1 VRQIKDVFSE
11 YTRMRANGLDAKSA
25 LNVLRPHI
33 ETLNKTSR
41 EELATML
48 RAWESTHGSAA
59 PVNPPPPAQPS
70 YAAPQPPPPPPQRAP
85 QPIQRPPAPPP
96 QPLRPVQQPAYEAP
110 EPNWP
115 ARPATPTPPTPGPG
129 SSNIRPL
136 NRPQPAPPPAAPAR
150 PQESDPQIVWVGCPN
165 CGKANQQHEVFCY
178 FCGQLLEP
186 TQGRNDTRVF
196 ADASNSLD
204 SEYFG
209 MDSVLVLRVRGTADT
224 IELRPQKSDHE
235 MIVGRGVRGSAVA
248 PDIDLEDRRGADLG
262 VSRLHMSIRYDTDNN
277 VIMVADLGS
286 ANGTYINGQ
295 RLVAKEQRVIRH
307 GDEVRVGRLVINISF
322 RHPGKPVNPA

>member
-1 VRQIKDVFSE
+1 MRQIRDIFGE
-11 YTRMRANGLDAKSA
+11 YTRMRVNGLDTKSA

-48 RAWESTHGSAA
+48 RAWESTHGGGA
-59 PVNPPPPAQPS
+59 PMN
-70 YAAPQPPPPPPQRAP
+70 PPPPPPQPMQRPPAPP

-96 QPLRPVQQPAYEAP
+96 QQVQRPAAPQPLQRPPVAPAYSEP

-115 ARPATPTPPTPGPG
+115 TPSPKAPG
-129 SSNIRPL
+129 SSSIRPL
-136 NRPQPAPPPAAPAR
+136 AKPQAAPPPAAPAR
-150 PQESDPQIVWVGCPN
+150 PVEQEPQIVWMACPN

-209 MDSVLVLRVRGTADT
+209 LDSVLVLRVRGTADT
-224 IELRPQKSDHE
+224 LELRPQKSDHE

-248 PDIDLEDRRGADLG
+248 PDIDLEGRRGADLG
-262 VSRLHMSIRYDTDNN
+262 VSRLHMSIRYDNEN
-277 VIMVADLGS
+277 HVIMVADLGS

-307 GDEVRVGRLVINISF
+307 GDELRVGRMVINVSF
-322 RHPGKPVNPA
+322 RHPGKPINQ